1 MPSIGERPQM
11 RLISTAFFDQDKF
24 QPKTLVEGAYLALRN
39 DIIRGIYTPSSKLKV
54 DHLKD
59 VYQVSGGTLREALA
73 LLVAD
78 SLVYAEGQKGF
89 FVSPMSI
96 KDFKEITQLRV
107 ILEIQALTQSLKNG
121 NDKWEADVMAAFH
134 RLNLAEKKL
143 ALEDIEQRNAQF
155 FSWEERNAEFHAAL
169 VSACQSKWLLQFI
182 GILYQQSERYR
193 SLGVHYGTN
202 LKRDLHAEHEALKD
216 AALARNIPLCSEIL
230 TEHISITYELFENLP
245 ESVFSGKEVLA
256 QV

>member
-1 MPSIGERPQM
+1 MK
-11 RLISTAFFDQDKF
+11 LVAKAFFGEGKLE
-24 QPKTLVEGAYLALRN
+24 PKTLVEGAYLALRN
-39 DIIRGIYTPSSKLKV
+39 DIIKGVYTPSSKLKV

-96 KDFKEITQLRV
+96 KDFREITQLRV
-107 ILEIQALTQSLKNG
+107 NLEIQALKESIQNG
-121 NDKWEADVMAAFH
+121 DDKWEADVMAAYH
-134 RLNLAEKKL
+134 RLALAEKKL

-155 FSWEERNAEFHAAL
+155 SSWEERNAEFHAAL

-193 SLGVHYGTN
+193 SLGVQYGTN
-202 LKRDLHAEHEALKD
+202 LKRDLHGEHEALKD
-216 AALARNIPLCSEIL
+216 AALARNAPLCSEIL
-230 TEHISITYELFENLP
+230 AEHIGITYELFENLP
-245 ESVFSGKEVLA
+245 ESVFSGNKALA

>member
-1 MPSIGERPQM
+1 MKLVSK
-11 RLISTAFFDQDKF
+11 AFFGEGKLE
-24 QPKTLVEGAYLALRN
+24 PKTLVEGAYLALRN
-39 DIIRGIYTPSSKLKV
+39 DIIKGIYTPSSKLKV

-107 ILEIQALTQSLKNG
+107 NLEIQALTESIQNG
-121 NDKWEADVMAAFH
+121 DDKWEADVMAAYH
-134 RLNLAEKKL
+134 RLALAERKL

-155 FSWEERNAEFHAAL
+155 SSWEERNAEFHAAL

-193 SLGVHYGTN
+193 SLGVQYGTN

-216 AALARNIPLCSEIL
+216 AALARNAPLCSEIL
-230 TEHISITYELFENLP
+230 AEHIGITYELFEKLP
-245 ESVFSGKEVLA
+245 ESVLSGKEALA
-256 QV
+256 QT

>member
-1 MPSIGERPQM
+1 MKLVSK
-11 RLISTAFFDQDKF
+11 AFFGEGKLE
-24 QPKTLVEGAYLALRN
+24 PKTLVEGAYLALRN
-39 DIIRGIYTPSSKLKV
+39 DIIRGVYTASSKLKV

-107 ILEIQALTQSLKNG
+107 NLEIQALTESIQNG
-121 NDKWEADVMAAFH
+121 DDKWEADVMAAYH
-134 RLNLAEKKL
+134 RLALAERKL

-155 FSWEERNAEFHAAL
+155 SSWEERNAEFHAAL

-193 SLGVHYGTN
+193 TLGVQYGTN

-216 AALARNIPLCSEIL
+216 AALARNAPLCSEIL
-230 TEHISITYELFENLP
+230 AEHIGITYELFEKLP
-245 ESVFSGKEVLA
+245 ESVFSGKEALA
-256 QV
+256 QT

>member
-1 MPSIGERPQM
+1 MKLVSK
-11 RLISTAFFDQDKF
+11 AFFGEGKLE
-24 QPKTLVEGAYLALRN
+24 PKTLVEGAYLALRN
-39 DIIRGIYTPSSKLKV
+39 DIIRGVYTASSKLKV

-107 ILEIQALTQSLKNG
+107 NLEIQALTESIQNG
-121 NDKWEADVMAAFH
+121 DDKWEADVMAAYH
-134 RLNLAEKKL
+134 RLALAERKL

-155 FSWEERNAEFHAAL
+155 SSWEERNAEFHAAL

-193 SLGVHYGTN
+193 SLGVQYGTN

-216 AALARNIPLCSEIL
+216 AALARNAPLCSEIL
-230 TEHISITYELFENLP
+230 AEHIGITYELFENLP
-245 ESVFSGKEVLA
+245 ESVFSGKEALA
-256 QV
+256 QA

>member
-1 MPSIGERPQM
+1 MKIVSN
-11 RLISTAFFDQDKF
+11 AFFGEDHLV
-24 QPKTLVEGAYLALRN
+24 PKTLVEGAYLALRS
-39 DIIRGIYTPSSKLKV
+39 DIIKGIYTPSSKLKV
-54 DHLKD
+54 EHLKEI
-59 VYQVSGGTLREALA
+59 YQVSGGTLREALA

-107 ILEIQALTQSLKNG
+107 MLELQALKQSIQNG
-121 NDKWEADVMAAFH
+121 DDKWEADVMASFH
-134 RLNLAEKKL
+134 RLSLAERKL

-155 FSWEERNAEFHAAL
+155 SLWEERNAEFHAAL
-169 VSACQSKWLLQFI
+169 VSACESKWLLQFI

-193 SLGVHYGTN
+193 SLGIQYGTN

-216 AALARNIPLCSEIL
+216 AALERNISLCSSIL
-230 TEHISITYELFENLP
+230 AEHIGITYELFEKLP
-245 ESVFSGKEVLA
+245 EDVFYGKESLEIA
-256 QV
+256 

>member
-1 MPSIGERPQM
+1 MKLVSK
-11 RLISTAFFDQDKF
+11 AFFGEGKLE
-24 QPKTLVEGAYLALRN
+24 PKTLVEGAYLALRN
-39 DIIRGIYTPSSKLKV
+39 DIIRGVYTPSSKLKV

-107 ILEIQALTQSLKNG
+107 NLEIQALTESIQNG
-121 NDKWEADVMAAFH
+121 DDKWEADVMAAYH
-134 RLNLAEKKL
+134 RLALAERKL

-155 FSWEERNAEFHAAL
+155 SSWEERNAEFHAAL

-193 SLGVHYGTN
+193 SLGVQYGTN

-216 AALARNIPLCSEIL
+216 AALTRNAPLCSEIL
-230 TEHISITYELFENLP
+230 AEHIGITYELFEKLP
-245 ESVFSGKEVLA
+245 ESVFSGKEALA
-256 QV
+256 QT

>member
-1 MPSIGERPQM
+1 MKLVSK
-11 RLISTAFFDQDKF
+11 AFFGEGKLE
-24 QPKTLVEGAYLALRN
+24 PKTLVEGAYLALRN
-39 DIIRGIYTPSSKLKV
+39 DIIRGVYTASSKLKV

-107 ILEIQALTQSLKNG
+107 NLEIQALTESIQNG
-121 NDKWEADVMAAFH
+121 DDKWEADVMAAYH
-134 RLNLAEKKL
+134 RLALAERKL

-155 FSWEERNAEFHAAL
+155 SSWEERNAEFHAAL

-193 SLGVHYGTN
+193 SLGVQYGTN

-216 AALARNIPLCSEIL
+216 AALARNAPLCSEIL
-230 TEHISITYELFENLP
+230 AEHIGITYELFEKLP
-245 ESVFSGKEVLA
+245 ESVFSGKEALA
-256 QV
+256 QT